1 MSLPLGVLDTASEYG
16 GANIPRFDAE
26 IERLERPF
34 RLTVLG

>member
-1 MSLPLGVLDTASEYG
+1 MSLPLGVLDSGTEYG
-16 GANIPRFDAE
+16 GGSLPKFDAE